1 MFPYDATIAAA
12 LKTTPQSIPEVLNAM
27 RGIDAICTDSDGLK
41 WFNWLYLQV
50 TQAVENRVAAGGFS
64 NSAWLAS
71 LDVNFAALYFNALRA
86 FLTGQP
92 CPGCW
97 SAVFSRRNQTELAR
111 IQFALAGV
119 NAHINHDLPLAIDQ
133 TSRANNTRP
142 THGTPQYNDYTS
154 LNATLST
161 LIDEAKKTLHVR
173 LLGDALPP
181 VSHVE
186 DAIASWNLVASREA
200 AWNTAEILWFEPR
213 FLVPAHMAILSALTA
228 FLGKTLLLPA
238 P

>member
-1 MFPYDATIAAA
+1 MFPYDSTIAAA
-12 LKTTPQSIPEVLNAM
+12 LKTTPQSIPEVLNTM
-27 RGIDAICTDSDGLK
+27 RTIDATCADGDGLK

-50 TQAVENRVAAGGFS
+50 TQAVEDRVAAGGF
-64 NSAWLAS
+64 NNPAWLSS
-71 LDVNFAALYFNALRA
+71 LDVNFAALYFNALRNS
-86 FLTGQP
+86 LTGQS

-111 IQFALAGV
+111 IQFALAGM

-133 TSRANNTRP
+133 TSKASKTRP
-142 THGTPQYNDYTS
+142 THSTPQYNDFTS
-154 LNATLST
+154 LNATMDALV
-161 LIDEAKKTLHVR
+161 DEAKTTLHVR

-181 VSHVE
+181 IGHVE
-186 DAIASWNLVASREA
+186 DAIASWDLAASREN
-200 AWNTAEILWFEPR
+200 AWNNAEVLWFEPR
-213 FLVPAHMAILSALTA
+213 ILVPVHMAILSALTA